1 MSEELT
7 ELSFMVR
14 VQRLLGLDERPEARP
29 SALRA
34 FWDRHPWALLLLMA
48 PLGAM
53 GGFFS
58 ALYILKINE
67 YPSVSYGLFVLPA
80 VLAGWSASR
89 PRHGAPAGM
98 TTLLCGVLGH
108 AVGSRFIEY
117 AQNDLEYRGWLVIG
131 LVVGALLG
139 FWGQRLRSQQAM
151 RRVMAAA
158 MIIGLLLAPV
168 HRWYEGTSYPMEFVD
183 PRVYVFDLCVVALVI
198 IACRGLAPRV
208 FALVISAPLVVIFHA
223 LSLLSSIVL
232 WRAGGGI

>member
-1 MSEELT
+1 MSEEPSGPSLI
-7 ELSFMVR
+7 VR
-14 VQRLLGLDERPEARP
+14 VQRLLGLDERPEAQP

-34 FWDRHPWALLLLMA
+34 FWGRHPWVLLLLMV
-48 PLGAM
+48 PLGAI
-53 GGFFS
+53 GGVFS

-89 PRHGAPAGM
+89 PGHAALAGM
-98 TTLLCGVLGH
+98 TTLLFGVLGH
-108 AVGSRFIEY
+108 AVGSRFVEY

-131 LVVGALLG
+131 LVAGALLG
-139 FWGQRLRSQQAM
+139 FWGQRLRSQQVM
-151 RRVMAAA
+151 RRVMSAA

-168 HRWYEGTSYPMEFVD
+168 YRWYEDTSYPMQFVD
-183 PRVYVFDLCVVALVI
+183 PRVYVFDACVVALVL
-198 IACRGLAPRV
+198 IACRGLIPRV
-208 FALVISAPLVVIFHA
+208 FAVVISAPFVVIFHA